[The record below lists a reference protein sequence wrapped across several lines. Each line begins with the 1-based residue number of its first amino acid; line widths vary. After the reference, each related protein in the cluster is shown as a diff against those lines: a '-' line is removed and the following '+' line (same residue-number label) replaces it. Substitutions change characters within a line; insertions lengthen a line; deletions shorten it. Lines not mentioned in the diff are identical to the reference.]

1 MISTTPEAASCKM
14 PSWPCDIDT
23 RSIKSQTAR
32 HGPPSPCQMPSWPC
46 DIDGPFAQNTASQ
59 QFITLAHLALDRQE
73 YLDSLIPPS
82 SEEIIRIAG
91 LQAVKEAQIKRR
103 NRIHRRAVSE
113 ASLQRYQHQTFLPI
127 QDSGASEQHGGH
139 ELSHHSAL
147 SSSLRPGPAAISTKH
162 NRSKSA
168 TTVHSHVSGLP
179 EQPKPID
186 ASTRWTQ
193 AIREARFRLLT
204 APRSRSGFTPDMAQA
219 LPPGFVLDE
228 TDTGL
233 LAALH
238 SKPLTARQRWKKA
251 IAVACRA
258 GFDPYAAAA
267 SDVNDHS
274 DDTEDYAS
282 DMEYISSATYIHSKS
297 DYHSEEHE
305 NSEHHQSSKHA
316 TKAQHEQH
324 QKQKEEAKIINELYL
339 LELVDTKHRYGI
351 NLFLY
356 HQEWKKSPTT
366 ENFFFWLDFGAGR
379 SLDLGLNGGDGCSRE
394 KLEREQIRYL
404 SFEEQEFYRVVVGSG
419 GRLCWAKNGVPVDT
433 DGLRWRDSLVGIVP
447 LDDSAPEWEPTIHG
461 GVEENKMMASSGHLG
476 GWFSSACS
484 SGENSRVGSSWSSGD
499 STLSTCLSS
508 SGGVSDHAEGHGQE
522 GGGQLE
528 TRHRR
533 LDIRQDVDVGNKQ
546 HNKIRNRSASSKG
559 LNKLKYGNSPASYLL
574 DKFLRQQWGS
584 KPWIFV
590 ADSAG
595 RLYIGIK
602 DSGSFQ
608 HTSFVR
614 GSRVS
619 AAGMISVK
627 EGKVTGLSPL
637 SGHYRPPTKNFR
649 RFVRGLREK
658 GVYLGGGGGGEG
670 HLHHSSDGTRGGK
683 GPARFAIGEEMK
695 LCYGHDYWL
704 LRGFEIYSGFRR
716 RVFGCDDDHGREEG
730 TSNRK
735 DSKGRLLSMKSMA
748 SLIDKAERTVVGKA
762 SIDEERRAK
771 GHL

>member
-23 RSIKSQTAR
+23 RSTKSRASSHR
-32 HGPPSPCQMPSWPC
+32 PPSPCQMPSWPC
-46 DIDGPFAQNTASQ
+46 DIDGPFSQNTASQ

-127 QDSGASEQHGGH
+127 QDSRASEQHDGH
-139 ELSHHSAL
+139 GLSHHSAL
-147 SSSLRPGPAAISTKH
+147 SSSLRPGPAAISSKH

-179 EQPKPID
+179 EQPKPMD

-204 APRSRSGFTPDMAQA
+204 APRSRSGFAPDMAQA
-219 LPPGFVLDE
+219 PPPGFVLDE
-228 TDTGL
+228 TDTDL

-238 SKPLTARQRWKKA
+238 PKPLTARQRWKKA

-267 SDVNDHS
+267 SDMNDHS
-274 DDTEDYAS
+274 DDTEDYS
-282 DMEYISSATYIHSKS
+282 SEMEYISSATSIHSKS
-297 DYHSEEHE
+297 DSAYHSDHD
-305 NSEHHQSSKHA
+305 SEHQSSKHA
-316 TKAQHEQH
+316 KAQHEH

-379 SLDLGLNGGDGCSRE
+379 FLDLGLNNGDGCSRE

-404 SFEEQEFYRVVVGSG
+404 SFEEQELYRVVVGSG

-447 LDDSAPEWEPTIHG
+447 LDDSAPEWEPTIR
-461 GVEENKMMASSGHLG
+461 GVEGNKMASSGHLG
-476 GWFSSACS
+476 DWFSSACS
-484 SGENSRVGSSWSSGD
+484 SGENSRVGSSWSSGN
-499 STLSTCLSS
+499 STLSTCLSLS
-508 SGGVSDHAEGHGQE
+508 SGGVVPPDHAAAEE
-522 GGGQLE
+522 EEGGQLE

-533 LDIRQDVDVGNKQ
+533 PDIRQDVDVGK
-546 HNKIRNRSASSKG
+546 KPRNRSASSSKG

-649 RFVRGLREK
+649 RFVRGLREM
-658 GVYLGGGGGGEG
+658 GVYLGGGEG
-670 HLHHSSDGTRGGK
+670 HSHHSDGTTRGGK
-683 GPARFAIGEEMK
+683 GARFGEEIR

-704 LRGFEIYSGFRR
+704 LRGFEIYSGFRSR
-716 RVFGCDDDHGREEG
+716 LFGCDDDHGREEA
-730 TSNRK
+730 SRK
-735 DSKGRLLSMKSMA
+735 QSKGRLLSMKSMA

-762 SIDEERRAK
+762 SIDEEWRAK
-771 GHL
+771 V

>member
-1 MISTTPEAASCKM
+1 
-14 PSWPCDIDT
+14 
-23 RSIKSQTAR
+23 
-32 HGPPSPCQMPSWPC
+32 MPSWPC
-46 DIDGPFAQNTASQ
+46 DIDGPVTQNTGSQ
-59 QFITLAHLALDRQE
+59 HFITLAHLALDRQE
-73 YLDSLIPPS
+73 YLDSLGPPS

-91 LQAVKEAQIKRR
+91 LQAIKEAQIKRQ

-127 QDSGASEQHGGH
+127 QDSRASEQQHDGHG
-139 ELSHHSAL
+139 LAHHSAL

-162 NRSKSA
+162 TRSKSA
-168 TTVHSHVSGLP
+168 ATIQQHTTHSHHGA
-179 EQPKPID
+179 EQPNPID

-204 APRSRSGFTPDMAQA
+204 APRSRSGFAPDMAQSP
-219 LPPGFVLDE
+219 PPGFVLDE

-238 SKPLTARQRWKKA
+238 PKPLTARQRWKKA

-267 SDVNDHS
+267 SDIDNNP
-274 DDTEDYAS
+274 DDTEDY
-282 DMEYISSATYIHSKS
+282 SSEM
-297 DYHSEEHE
+297 D
-305 NSEHHQSSKHA
+305 KHA
-316 TKAQHEQH
+316 KAQHEH
-324 QKQKEEAKIINELYL
+324 QKQQKEEAKIINELYL

-356 HQEWKKSPTT
+356 HQEWKKSPTR
-366 ENFFFWLDFGAGR
+366 ENFFFWLDYGAGR
-379 SLDLGLNGGDGCSRE
+379 YLDLGLNGGDGCSRE

-404 SFEEQEFYRVVVGSG
+404 SFEEQELYRVIVGSG

-447 LDDSAPEWEPTIHG
+447 LDDEAPEWEPTIKGHHG
-461 GVEENKMMASSGHLG
+461 LAAEE
-476 GWFSSACS
+476 
-484 SGENSRVGSSWSSGD
+484 
-499 STLSTCLSS
+499 
-508 SGGVSDHAEGHGQE
+508 EGRQ
-522 GGGQLE
+522 QLVE
-528 TRHRR
+528 TRHRP
-533 LDIRQDVDVGNKQ
+533 DIRQDVGNK
-546 HNKIRNRSASSKG
+546 HKTRTRNRSVASSSKNG

-574 DKFLRQQWGS
+574 DRFLRQQWGS

-637 SGHYRPPTKNFR
+637 SGHYRPPTRNFR

-658 GVYLGGGGGGEG
+658 GVYLGGGDG
-670 HLHHSSDGTRGGK
+670 HSDGNLKGTR
-683 GPARFAIGEEMK
+683 FGEEMK

-704 LRGFEIYSGFRR
+704 LRGFEIYSGFRKR
-716 RVFGCDDDHGREEG
+716 LFDHGR
-730 TSNRK
+730 
-735 DSKGRLLSMKSMA
+735 DSTESDSACQEVSRKGREKVAGKGNESRRGLLSMKSMA
-748 SLIDKAERTVVGKA
+748 SLIDKAERTVMGKA
-762 SIDEERRAK
+762 SIDDEWRAK
-771 GHL
+771 V